1 MSTLALGIAQR
12 IDWFSILI
20 DLQLRGYTNA
30 RVARRLG
37 VAKNT
42 VHGWKM
48 GAHPAHA
55 LGEALLALHEEV
67 IAHLPL
73 LPPPAPKKK
82 RVRNRGARKRARV
95 VLLSN

>member
-1 MSTLALGIAQR
+1 MNTLALGIAQR

-48 GAHPAHA
+48 GSHPAHA

-67 IAHLPL
+67 MAHLPL

-82 RVRNRGARKRARV
+82 RVRKKRTRKRERI
-95 VLLSN
+95 LLSSN

>member
-1 MSTLALGIAQR
+1 MSTIALGIAQR

-55 LGEALLALHEEV
+55 LGEALLALHQEV
-67 IAHLPL
+67 TSHLPVM
-73 LPPPAPKKK
+73 PPPKPKTK
-82 RVRNRGARKRARV
+82 RVRKKRPRKRER
-95 VLLSN
+95 VLLSSN